1 MSEKKKIIIVED
13 DRDICRLLSLYLR
26 NEYEVFTAYD
36 GAEAL
41 ALIKSKKPDLGIFD
55 IMLPVM
61 DGYEL
66 LKKTREITDVPVIFA
81 SAKNSD
87 QEKILGLDLGADDY
101 IGKPFNPLE
110 VTARVRALLRRSV
123 TKKDES
129 SDGDSKKKLTVKD
142 ITVDLTAL
150 TASKNGKE
158 IPLTATE
165 LRILILFMRHPGW
178 VFTKKQIIEHITDG
192 YLESDINSVRV
203 HISNLREKLGFDSEN
218 NSYIKT
224 VRGLGYKFEN

>member
-1 MSEKKKIIIVED
+1 MSERKKIIIAED
-13 DRDICRLLSLYLR
+13 DKDICRLLSLYLR
-26 NEYEVFTAYD
+26 SEYDVLTAYD
-36 GAEAL
+36 GGEAL
-41 ALIKSKKPDLGIFD
+41 LLIKSEKPDLGIFD

-66 LKKTREITDVPVIFA
+66 LKRAREFTDMPVIFA

-123 TKKDES
+123 SKTDAAVSDEPKKT
-129 SDGDSKKKLTVKD
+129 LVVKD
-142 ITVDLTAL
+142 ISVDLTSLVAK
-150 TASKNGKE
+150 KNGVE
-158 IPLTATE
+158 LPLTATE

-178 VFTKKQIIEHITDG
+178 VFTKKQIIEQISDG

-203 HISNLREKLGFDSEN
+203 HISNLREKLGVDADN

-224 VRGLGYKFEN
+224 VRGLGYKFIS